1 MSRAIVNEVGPFLRC
16 LLSSIRWEA
25 LECSDSPNPHD
36 PEVFRA
42 LATLS
47 YARAGDIGP
56 SWSWGDEPCASWP
69 ARAAARYVGPWN
81 RPTANPV
88 LVIGNT
94 FDSATPYEGAVAM
107 ANDLARAR
115 LLTVDGYGHTVLLN
129 PSACASTYES
139 SYESSYFVDG
149 TLPPPGT
156 VCQQDQQ
163 PFTTSPA
170 P

>member
-1 MSRAIVNEVGPFLRC
+1 
-16 LLSSIRWEA
+16 
-25 LECSDSPNPHD
+25 
-36 PEVFRA
+36 
-42 LATLS
+42 
-47 YARAGDIGP
+47 
-56 SWSWGDEPCASWP
+56 
-69 ARAAARYVGPWN
+69 
-81 RPTANPV
+81 V

-94 FDSATPYEGAVAM
+94 FDPATPYEGAVAM

-139 SYESSYFVDG
+139 SYFVDG